1 MSEYKYI
8 VTMRD
13 VFRNREIHGETTHFE
28 TLENLIKRGDVLDN
42 ELFVAGEE
50 ESGVVLFECVYE
62 DLDNS
67 ITILKKH
74 DMFHGLVAV
83 RDGKWYS
90 GESKEELFDNI
101 YKDNYN
107 KEKNKFSSND
117 MYVIYSTDDLDKELK
132 QRNIKK

>member
-8 VTMRD
+8 VTERG
-13 VFRNREIHGETTHFE
+13 VHRHREEHGEKTHFD
-28 TLENLIKRGDVLDN
+28 TLENLIKCGDVLDN

-50 ESGVVLFECVYE
+50 ENGVVLFECIYE

-67 ITILKKH
+67 IAILKKH
-74 DMFHGLVAV
+74 NMFHVLVAV
-83 RDGKWYS
+83 RDGKWYN

-117 MYVIYSTDDLDKELK
+117 MYVIYSTIDLDIELK